1 MAIGLR
7 DITPVAA
14 MKKAINHQDRKHLEY
29 LVRERTEELERA
41 NERLLLANQVKGEF
55 LAHMSK
61 ELRNP
66 LNYIIDLATLMLDR
80 SMGEL
85 NQEQRTCLDSIAEN
99 SSRLRSIV
107 DKILELCN
115 IDIGMTRFLPKR
127 FPVAIILA
135 KPVAEVQEL
144 SEKRGISIT
153 LQFQEGL
160 GAIVVDENKF
170 CFILEELLTNALK
183 FSARGSSI
191 KVMAREVRVTRD
203 GRRKYL
209 EISVADQGSGI
220 PKDDLERIFLG
231 FEKGVTI
238 SPENGSLG
246 LGLALVKRF
255 VELHGGRI
263 WVDSSPGEGSTFT
276 FILPLEGPR
285 LAKAA
290 TSRIMVADGDPVVVQ
305 MLSHFLNEEGYEVVT
320 ATDGLEAINKGT
332 ASPPDLFIIALQLAE
347 INGVDVCMRLK
358 SHAGTKHVPVVV
370 VAPGPAQLENIK
382 SAQVGADGFFTKPL
396 DANELLPKIKSLVN
410 QKLNYEFLKRSYEI
424 AVFQAS
430 TDPMTG
436 LYNQRELWLILDRE
450 LARAR
455 RYNHF
460 CSLAMVDIDN
470 FKDYNDR
477 HGHLQGD
484 EVLKLAA
491 EIFRKQIRNSDIAAR
506 YGGEE
511 FVVVMPETS
520 KELALLVGEKL
531 CRVYAEYPFPL
542 QDSQPGG
549 RLTISIGIATFPQD
563 AVGARELI
571 DIADKALYL
580 AKREGK
586 NRVKAW
592 NGS

>member
-1 MAIGLR
+1 MAVGLTDLR
-7 DITPVAA
+7 DGKIE
-14 MKKAINHQDRKHLEY
+14 MDHQDKEHLEH
-29 LVRERTEELERA
+29 LVRERTEDLERA

-61 ELRNP
+61 ELRTP
-66 LNYIIDLATLMLDR
+66 LNYIIDLATLMLDGA
-80 SMGEL
+80 MGML
-85 NQEQRTCLDSIAEN
+85 NHEQRTCIDSIAE
-99 SSRLRSIV
+99 SSNRLRSIV

-127 FPVAIILA
+127 FPVAEVLA
-135 KPVAEVQEL
+135 ESVAGVHEL
-144 SEKRGISIT
+144 SEKRGISIS
-153 LQFQEGL
+153 LYYQEGF
-160 GAIVVDENKF
+160 GSIVVDENKF

-183 FSARGSSI
+183 FSARGSC
-191 KVMAREVRVTRD
+191 VRVLAREVQVKRD

-209 EISVADQGSGI
+209 EISVADQGMGI
-220 PKDDLERIFLG
+220 PKDDLERIFGG
-231 FEKGVTI
+231 FEKGITI
-238 SPENGSLG
+238 STENGSLG

-276 FILPLEGPR
+276 FILPMEGP
-285 LAKAA
+285 LLTNAA
-290 TSRIMVADGDPVVVQ
+290 PSRIMVADADPFVVQ
-305 MLSHFLNEEGYEVVT
+305 MLSHFLNEEGYEVFT
-320 ATDGLEAINKGT
+320 ATDGLDAINKGT

-347 INGVDVCMRLK
+347 ISGIDVCLRLK
-358 SHAGTKHVPVVV
+358 SHAGTKHVPVLI

-396 DANELLPKIKSLVN
+396 DLKELLPKIKSLVT

-430 TDPMTG
+430 TDSMTG
-436 LYNQRELWLILDRE
+436 LFNLRQLWLILDRE
-450 LARAR
+450 LERAR

-460 CSLAMVDIDN
+460 CSLAMIDIDN
-470 FKDYNDR
+470 FKDYNDQ

-484 EVLKLAA
+484 EILKQAA
-491 EIFRKQIRNSDIAAR
+491 EIFREQIRNSDIAAR

-511 FVVVMPETS
+511 FVVVMPETG

-531 CRVYAEYPFPL
+531 CRAFAEFPFPL
-542 QDSQPGG
+542 RETQPGG

-563 AVGARELI
+563 ASGARELI
-571 DIADKALYL
+571 DMADRALYL
-580 AKREGK
+580 AKWAGK
-586 NRVKAW
+586 NRVKGW
-592 NGS
+592 DG